1 MDIRPPAYRQHRP
14 PLDSFRV
21 WSGNQSLRLLS
32 ADFTELYNLLEKTV
46 ARLPLFGV
54 SGWTLRGVT
63 PSFHP
68 SEYQFSKIS
77 GIIVPST
84 LCASFPSGIRRWP
97 ANVSHDCHSHI
108 LQEGWWRP
116 RHLSPLQGLRR
127 LTVTKLWLSWRRPL
141 YTPFQ
146 NIVFIQFQLFF
157 IIQCGG
163 PRFLGICLHLLFRQK
178 KNRLRNVN
186 GST

>member
-68 SEYQFSKIS
+68 SEYQFSKIF
-77 GIIVPST
+77 GQMVPFD
-84 LCASFPSGIRRWP
+84 LVRK
-97 ANVSHDCHSHI
+97 
-108 LQEGWWRP
+108 
-116 RHLSPLQGLRR
+116 LSVCNQALTRERVAR
-127 LTVTKLWLSWRRPL
+127 LSLP
-141 YTPFQ
+141 
-146 NIVFIQFQLFF
+146 
-157 IIQCGG
+157 
-163 PRFLGICLHLLFRQK
+163 
-178 KNRLRNVN
+178 
-186 GST
+186 